1 MVDNPIYVGSYGPV
15 YDSIMPTQSESIQST
30 GSEQKDASITN
41 PHYES
46 LNTSKMADTERY
58 IGRPIQPSSNS
69 CHSSSMAYGNEF
81 EAQRVRCNDAPASA
95 TQTIGLK
102 SNGQPRNK
110 LGLTL
115 SLNREESTVKEKK
128 SARIVHEAPNISSV
142 ELGSEEE
149 PYAIMNPVTNSSLI

>member
-15 YDSIMPTQSESIQST
+15 YDSIMPTQPGSIQST
-30 GSEQKDASITN
+30 GSEQKDTSITN

-46 LNTSKMADTERY
+46 LNTSRMADTERY

-81 EAQRVRCNDAPASA
+81 EAQRVRCNDVPASA

-110 LGLTL
+110 LGLAL